1 MKNLY
6 TLPTR
11 PCRSPFIVCEIFNL
25 QFITAMQGKVCQEN
39 NCIKAIVFFFFFWG
53 IWKLLLLPCVCSVEK
68 RNQCLLLRL
77 GKKTKKK
84 NWFHTT
90 KRMCV
95 CVLKLLRF
103 HVGPSLLPYFSQA
116 WYDQMSDRKL
126 LVFLWP
132 LAFVLGGEKRS
143 KRWQSATSPLIA
155 WQHKDTDPLE
165 GKLNESNS
173 RNSGWC
179 YKKKE
184 NKDHHGK
191 KNKKERSSLWTLSSG
206 ELHKIMFKSDFFFCR

>member
-1 MKNLY
+1 
-6 TLPTR
+6 
-11 PCRSPFIVCEIFNL
+11 
-25 QFITAMQGKVCQEN
+25 
-39 NCIKAIVFFFFFWG
+39 
-53 IWKLLLLPCVCSVEK
+53 
-68 RNQCLLLRL
+68 
-77 GKKTKKK
+77 
-84 NWFHTT
+84 
-90 KRMCV
+90 MCV

-206 ELHKIMFKSDFFFCR
+206 ELHKIMFKSDFFFADKHWRTLKYQKKCYVLVCASCCCESWWFIPNGNSGGK